1 MTDSFFN
8 LAAGFLHAFQ
18 VNLQAGLYSLLVG
31 MVLGF
36 TSTWLRTHGGWLRKS
51 IETFI
56 TFLRAFPVFVLMFA
70 LLNILTVSPYFTK
83 HFTDDIPRTVLIMSL
98 CAYSTAVIS
107 DAAEDAWNHC
117 KNADYAQAL
126 LLIPT
131 LFRIFTILVMS
142 SSIGA
147 AIGVQD
153 AVSYTLAR
161 MEEIPD
167 ALSRIW
173 LVLSATIFFV
183 AFFSVIRF
191 TLYRVVQRLSK
202 RGHTA

>member
-8 LAAGFLHAFQ
+8 LAAGFLNAFQ
-18 VNLQAGLYSLLVG
+18 VNLQAGLYSLLGG

-36 TSTWLRTHGGWLRKS
+36 TSTWLRTHGGWLRKL

-56 TFLRAFPVFVLMFA
+56 TFLRAFPIFVLMFA
-70 LLNILTVSPYFTK
+70 LLNILAYSPYFTQ
-83 HFTDDIPRTVLIMSL
+83 HFSDHIPRTVLIMSL

-107 DAAEDAWNHC
+107 DAAEDAWNHY
-117 KNADYAQAL
+117 KKADYAQAL

-183 AFFSVIRF
+183 VFFSVIRF
-191 TLYRVVQRLSK
+191 ILYQIVQRLSK
-202 RGHTA
+202 RSHTA